1 MNWAGIWDSI
11 VTFFSNNIW
20 NIIKFFAVLFI
31 GITLVKVAL
40 NVIRRVMSNTKMEK
54 VTQSFI
60 YKILKFLL
68 YFVLVMIL
76 LSMLGISMTGIVTA
90 FSACVLAIG
99 MALQNNIANLANG
112 IVIVTSKI
120 FKKGDFV
127 EVDGISGSVEDINF
141 LFTTITTTDNKRVTL
156 PNSAIVDGAMINY
169 GANPTRRVDFT
180 FSVAYESDVE
190 LVKKVIL
197 EVIESNGKVRV
208 QEKKPFCRLKTLNA
222 SSLDFFAH
230 CWVDAE
236 DYWDVYYYVVENVYN
251 EFKRNG
257 ISVPYNQLEIRER
270 KDEVVMP
277 VIEKPLQ
284 ARVEKIRIQKKK
296 MVDLEKDDLVALF
309 KNNIVRKDRVKMGSK
324 SKKTTTT
331 KVEEKKETTEEK
343 KDK

>member
-236 DYWDVYYYVVENVYN
+236 DYWDVYYYIVENVYN

-324 SKKTTTT
+324 SKKTTTK

>member
-1 MNWAGIWDSI
+1 MNWAEIWDSI

-31 GITLVKVAL
+31 GITLVKIAL
-40 NVIRRVMSNTKMEK
+40 NVARRVMLKTKMEK

-60 YKILKFLL
+60 YKIFKFLL
-68 YFVLVMIL
+68 YFVLVLVL
-76 LSMLGISMTGIVTA
+76 LSLLGISMTGVVTA
-90 FSACVLAIG
+90 FSACILAVG

-197 EVIESNGKVRV
+197 DVIESNGKVRI
-208 QEKKPFCRLKTLNA
+208 QEKKPFCRLKVLNA
-222 SSLDFFAH
+222 SSLDFFAN

-309 KNNIVRKDRVKMGSK
+309 KKNVVRKDRVKMGSK
-324 SKKTTTT
+324 GKKTTST